1 MKRTFASLAFRL
13 SLLLLLL
20 SALPLIV
27 VAFFVRR
34 NVTNELIQRA
44 ADQSRQQ
51 AEINSVFI
59 SKQKAE
65 ISLTE
70 FVEFSQ
76 PQDGVHFIVERNGV
90 YAAYPGSQKISR
102 YIQEDYSPETA
113 SAVLTGVSGSI
124 SDKLTGKILGY
135 APIPETTWVD
145 VVVITPYAV
154 DRVIGELTTSSFLQI
169 GVGLIIVFVLGA
181 LIIWMVVGYP
191 LRHLVTVIQEMGNG
205 NFEYKLDSVSMD
217 GELHM
222 LADKFLQARDGIKN
236 RITSLETQVKGLTQA
251 NDSLQESEQHFR
263 AIFDSTTDAIFVQGL
278 KTSEILDTNQ
288 KFTELYGYSLEDAR
302 VLNVVDLNSGVPP
315 YTQRSLMRWI
325 RRAQMHGPQSLEWQA
340 RAKDGHFF
348 WVELSLRVAPVN
360 GEDCVIVAARDINER
375 KRAEYLQVAVYR
387 IFQSAQASQT
397 FYELFSLIHGILEQ
411 LLPAKNFLVAIYD
424 PGSDLFTYPYHA
436 DQYEPWPSIHRPDKR
451 LITYVM
457 RTAEPLLVTPE
468 MLEKLDIEPDADEKT
483 GFIDWLGAPLQT
495 SSGVLGVVAIKNY
508 LGTTRI
514 SEQDKET
521 FTFLSTQIA
530 LAVERKRA
538 EDALR
543 ESEAR
548 WRTLMENTPQL
559 ILTINRAGEILFVNR
574 TFQGF
579 SREKMLGKS
588 IFPYIPGTDN
598 VKKQETLRM
607 VFSDRN
613 AASFETSIPRE
624 DSDEGWFSCN
634 ISPVVD
640 GGRVDMAIFNAT
652 DITDRKRTEA
662 AVRESEELYRRAIE
676 AAGAVPYYRDHQNNS
691 FRFMGAGIFNIS
703 GYSSEEITPEI
714 WDSLIEDS
722 LMLGQ
727 ASGLSLKEAV
737 KLAQSGK
744 LKIWQCDYRIRTRD
758 GHIRWV
764 YDSSLELTG
773 TDGISRG
780 SIGIMQDISSRKL
793 VEDALRQSEY
803 KFRSIVEQL
812 SEGFAL
818 IDENGC
824 VLEWNPALEKMLGIE
839 YQEVAGSDFM
849 DIMAR
854 LTPPDLVRKSVLRK
868 KRDAFN
874 SALKSGKSILFEK
887 PTEIVMATASGSQI
901 YIEQTIFPIS
911 TENGFRIGALNRDI
925 TDQKHAEAEI
935 RELNAELENRVIE
948 RTAQLEA
955 ANKELE
961 AFSYSISHDLRAP
974 LRAINGFSRI
984 LADLLVLDGADDARR
999 YLGVIRD
1006 NAQQMGRLIDDLLS
1020 FSRLSR
1026 QPLKKSPIA
1035 PGELIEQVLVTL
1047 SPEQQGRKIDWVME
1061 DLPICLGD
1069 SSLLKQ
1075 VWMNLLSNAL
1085 KFTRNCGQ
1093 ARIEVGSEQQLNEI
1107 IYFVKDNGTGFD
1119 MRYVDKLFGVFQR
1132 LHRSEDFEGTGVGLA
1147 IVQRIIRRH
1156 GGRVW
1161 ATGEQGK
1168 GASFY
1173 FSLPIE

>member
-1 MKRTFASLAFRL
+1 MKRAFASLAFRL
-13 SLLLLLL
+13 SLWLLLL

-34 NVTNELIQRA
+34 NVVNELVQRA

-59 SKQKAE
+59 SKQKAAM
-65 ISLTE
+65 SLAE
-70 FVEFSQ
+70 FLEFSQ
-76 PQDGVHFIVERNGV
+76 PPDGVHFIVERDGV
-90 YAAYPGSQKISR
+90 YAAYPGGSKDSR
-102 YIQEDYSPETA
+102 YIQEDYSPETT

-124 SDKLTGKILGY
+124 SDELTGKILGY
-135 APIPETTWVD
+135 APIPGTAWVD
-145 VVVITPYAV
+145 VVVITPYTIN
-154 DRVIGELTTSSFLQI
+154 RIIGELTTSTFLQI
-169 GVGLIIVFVLGA
+169 GASLIIIFILGVLV
-181 LIIWMVVGYP
+181 IWMVVGYP
-191 LRHLVTVIQEMGNG
+191 LRHLTTVIQQMGNG

-217 GELHM
+217 DELHL
-222 LADKFLQARDGIKN
+222 LANTFLRARGEIKK
-236 RITSLETQVKGLTQA
+236 RITSLETRVDEITQA
-251 NDSLQESEQHFR
+251 NVSLQQSEQHFR
-263 AIFDSTTDAIFVQGL
+263 AIFDSTTDAIFIQDL
-278 KTSEILDTNQ
+278 ETSEILDINQ
-288 KFTELYGYSLEDAR
+288 KFTELYGYSLEEAR
-302 VLNVVDLNSGVPP
+302 VLNVEDLNSEIPP
-315 YTQRSLMRWI
+315 YTQRSILRWI
-325 RRAQMHGPQSLEWQA
+325 RRARMHGPQSLEWQA

-348 WVELSLRVAPVN
+348 WVELSLRVTSVN
-360 GEDCVIVAARDINER
+360 GKECVLVAARDINER
-375 KRAEYLQVAVYR
+375 KRAEHLQVAVYR

-397 FYELFSLIHGILEQ
+397 FYELLSLIHGILEQ
-411 LLPAKNFLVAIYD
+411 LLPAKNFLVAFYD
-424 PGSDLFTYPYHA
+424 PTTDLFTYPYHA
-436 DQYEPWPSIHRPDKR
+436 DQYAPWPSIHRPDNR

-457 RTAEPLLVTPE
+457 RTAQPLLATPD
-468 MLEKLDIEPDADEKT
+468 MLEKLGIEPDADEKT
-483 GFIDWLGAPLQT
+483 SFVDWLGAPLQT
-495 SSGVLGVVAIKNY
+495 SSGVLGVVAITNY
-508 LGTTRI
+508 LETARF
-514 SEQDKET
+514 SEQEKET

-579 SREKMLGKS
+579 NKEKMFGKS
-588 IFPYIPGTDN
+588 IFSYIPGTDN
-598 VKKQETLRM
+598 SKKQETLRM
-607 VFSDRN
+607 VFIDRN
-613 AASFETSIPRE
+613 TASFETSIFRGGG
-624 DSDEGWFSCN
+624 DEGWFSCN
-634 ISPVVD
+634 LSPVVD

-652 DITDRKRTEA
+652 DITDRKRAEA
-662 AVRESEELYRRAIE
+662 ALRESEELYRRAIE
-676 AAGAVPYYRDHQNNS
+676 AAGAVPYYRDYEKDS

-703 GYSSEEITPEI
+703 GYSNDEITPEI
-714 WDSLIEDS
+714 WDSLIEDGF
-722 LMLGQ
+722 MLGQ
-727 ASGLSLKEAV
+727 ASGLSLQEAL
-737 KLAQSGK
+737 KLAQAGK
-744 LKIWQCDYRIRTRD
+744 LKVWQCDYRIRTRD
-758 GHIRWV
+758 GNIRWV
-764 YDSSLELTG
+764 YDSSLELPSPN
-773 TDGISRG
+773 DISRG

-793 VEDALRQSEY
+793 VEDALRQSEF

-818 IDENGC
+818 VDEKGH
-824 VLEWNPALEKMLGIE
+824 VLEWNPALGRMLGIE
-839 YQEVAGSDFM
+839 DREVIGRDFM
-849 DIMAR
+849 GIMAR
-854 LTPPDLVRKSVLRK
+854 LTPPDLAGKSALHK
-868 KRDAFN
+868 KREVF
-874 SALKSGKSILFEK
+874 SKALKTGKSILFEQ
-887 PTEIVMATASGSQI
+887 PTEIVMVTASGSQI

-911 TENGFRIGALNRDI
+911 TEGGFRIGALNRDI
-925 TDQKHAEAEI
+925 TEQKRAEAEI
-935 RELNAELENRVIE
+935 RQLNAELESRVIE

-1026 QPLKKSPIA
+1026 QPLKKLPLSPT
-1035 PGELIEQVLVTL
+1035 ELIDQVLVTL
-1047 SPEQQGRKIDWVME
+1047 SSEQQGRKIDLIIG
-1061 DLPICLGD
+1061 DLPACLGD

-1075 VWMNLLSNAL
+1075 VWINLLSNAL
-1085 KFTRNCGQ
+1085 KFTRDCNP
-1093 ARIEVGSEQQLNEI
+1093 ARIEVGFEQQPSEI
-1107 IYFVKDNGTGFD
+1107 IFYVKDNGTGFD

-1132 LHRSEDFEGTGVGLA
+1132 LHRPEDFEGTGVGLA

-1161 ATGEQGK
+1161 AESELGK